1 MMRRSC
7 SRCSGGRRQ
16 IASPAD
22 VPARS
27 TNVGSTTGT
36 GPPGPGDTDGG
47 PIATKAPANP
57 ANPLDWA
64 DRIDSATVSRLP
76 YSFCKR
82 HGVVAIAPG
91 PNGIYLACVAR
102 PSIDVFGEIRR
113 RLGSSIDLSLMSRAG
128 FDHLLRLAFDKGQSE
143 ATQMVSD
150 LDDNIDLELLAS
162 EVPQITDLLEASND
176 APVVQLI
183 NALLTQAIRENASDI
198 HLEVF
203 EKRSLVRFRIDG
215 ILRDIV
221 EPQRAIHNAL
231 ISRLKVMAKLD
242 IAEKRLPQDGR
253 ISLVVGDRP
262 IDVRVSSLPTQ
273 YGERVV
279 LRLLDKKGSKMELE
293 SLGMDSATLVRF
305 RELINSPYGI
315 MLVTGPTGSGK
326 TTSLYAGLTNLDRK
340 RNNILTIEDPVE
352 YDLDGVGQIQV
363 HARIGL
369 TFASGLRSILRQD
382 PDVVLVGEIRD
393 FETAEIAV
401 QASLTGHLVMSTL
414 HTNTAIGAVT
424 RLVDMGVEDFLIASS
439 MIGIVSQR
447 LVRVLCRHCRQSSH
461 PDESERLLLGDQY
474 TNNEIFHNAGCEHC
488 DYTGYRGRVG
498 IYELITVDE
507 TLRTLI
513 HERASEEQMLAH
525 VRKTTPSL
533 MDNGISKV
541 IDGTTSLDEVVRVT
555 QAR

>member
-1 MMRRSC
+1 MEPE
-7 SRCSGGRRQ
+7 SRPD
-16 IASPAD
+16 ASPLAAISD
-22 VPARS
+22 
-27 TNVGSTTGT
+27 
-36 GPPGPGDTDGG
+36 
-47 PIATKAPANP
+47 P
-57 ANPLDWA
+57 ANPLSWIDH
-64 DRIDSATVSRLP
+64 IDSAVVQLLP
-76 YSFCKR
+76 YAFSKR
-82 HGVVAIAPG
+82 HGVVAVRGNSDGVDVVCTGRPQ
-91 PNGIYLACVAR
+91 LAVY
-102 PSIDVFGEIRR
+102 GEIRR
-113 RLGSSIDLSLMSRAG
+113 RAGSPVRLHEMPQAG
-128 FDHLLRLAFDKGQSE
+128 FEHLLRQAYDKGQSE

-150 LDDNIDLELLAS
+150 LDEDIDLDLLAS
-162 EVPQITDLLEASND
+162 EVPETTDLLEASND
-176 APVVQLI
+176 APVVRLI

-221 EPQRAIHNAL
+221 EPQRAIHAAL

-253 ISLVVGDRP
+253 ISLMVGERP

-279 LRLLDKKGSKMELE
+279 LRLLDKKGSKMALE
-293 SLGMDSATLVRF
+293 SLGMDERTLAEF
-305 RELINSPYGI
+305 RRLITTPHGI
-315 MLVTGPTGSGK
+315 LLVTGPTGSGK

-340 RNNILTIEDPVE
+340 KNNILTIEDPVE

-363 HARIGL
+363 NSRIGL

-382 PDVVLVGEIRD
+382 PDIVLVGEIRD
-393 FETAEIAV
+393 LETAEIAV

-439 MIGIVSQR
+439 LVGIVSQR
-447 LVRVLCRHCRQSSH
+447 LVRLLCTRCRQEAL
-461 PDESERLLLGDQY
+461 PDDGEIERMRGLYREGP
-474 TNNEIFHNAGCEHC
+474 IHRAVGCEHC

-498 IYELITVDE
+498 IYELIVVDDE
-507 TLRTLI
+507 LRTLI
-513 HERASEEQMLAH
+513 HDRSSEEQMLVH

-533 MDNGISKV
+533 MTNGIERV
-541 IDGTTSLDEVVRVT
+541 LDGSTSLDEVVRVT
-555 QAR
+555 QVQ